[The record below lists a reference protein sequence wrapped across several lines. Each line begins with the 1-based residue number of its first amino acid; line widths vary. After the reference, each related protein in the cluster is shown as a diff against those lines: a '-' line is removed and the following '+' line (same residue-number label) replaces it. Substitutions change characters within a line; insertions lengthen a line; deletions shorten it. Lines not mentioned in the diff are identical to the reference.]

1 MTDPGDDQD
10 APAPAP
16 APANEVQPPLLDVS
30 KLHSLPTEQQDLFL
44 LTYVAELKQYT
55 KGLNPQQLPAKQ
67 APIKKEVI
75 KIVALSAPTPSRV
88 IRHSLGQILADTY
101 TRGSR
106 QLLVETINDL
116 LSFIN
121 AGKSEKD
128 LGARHTATTCL
139 GHVYK
144 SAGDSAMSLHGLVL
158 SSLLKSLKSAQNHAG
173 LRASIFRA
181 LAQCVEG
188 LGLSL
193 DENVARDLWRQT
205 RTLAISDKSP
215 LVQKHCC
222 ICITSLFTHTSYF
235 LNSTDFETLKTVVW
249 KVLETDV
256 KLTRTAAC
264 TTLARALLSCYSE
277 VNPVDQVPQVRK
289 PKKSSKKAA
298 PADDEDEVERPEP
311 AHPSKSA
318 LRLSLT
324 LSDILKTI
332 SFQYVKPS
340 TTSKAR
346 STLGVC
352 YKAVLQ
358 GLPEKVVQDKY
369 SEIADHFLNDIL
381 SYPSICSNRVRL
393 LLSRK
398 IVNDVLSNLVAVRLL
413 TENGQIHA
421 ARWLINDVLKNYP
434 QVLQSR
440 REPSKHALAAALR
453 ALSVLL
459 SRLGPAATVF
469 QDSCREALFQIAKHP
484 SYIVQVHTASC
495 FRTFV
500 TACPVQLARTLDGAL
515 VQLKKELEQVD
526 GKLFKRASVYGL
538 AVAAM
543 LRSARDSPLSG
554 SIDTF
559 AKVFAYATDLLKAS
573 ATSELR
579 LCAAQVQIAWTLLG
593 GLMTLG
599 PNFVKVHLNQL
610 LLLWRNALPAPLTS
624 DNTSRRSQLELS
636 FLTHVREAALAALSA
651 FLEYNSNLVTS
662 DGSRRISTM
671 LQNSI
676 AFADSLP
683 TTRQTED
690 LSNRLFSSLQLH
702 DHAVNL
708 RRRILQCT
716 IKIMGLKQVDRNEI
730 VSLSDPV
737 GMSIRL
743 FSDPAQPMQRSVEAT
758 LASSASSFEGIW
770 ELTDNWAFGVN
781 SMVNGFEIAL
791 PANGHLAR
799 IGTQD
804 PAMEPLEASLIQIA
818 STPLIPAL
826 ENDTTA
832 IYCDEANLN
841 RDGSYSPESTCVTLA
856 VQLFAV
862 ALPLQPPRI
871 QESCLEQV
879 ATVLAQPLQR
889 EPGRKFALQINAITA
904 ILGALAVANGE
915 TNFHAGKLAA
925 STVSKSLAEIVR
937 RGILDHDAVLRS
949 ISTQSLGRLCYL
961 GGNQFTNTEVKHLID
976 VIVANREPHVRAGCA
991 LALGTIHAQVGAMA
1005 ASYHLKNIIGVLLSL
1020 CSDAHPIVHYWAL
1033 KGLSEVAESAGL
1045 SFSAYASSSLGLLAQ
1060 LYSSDNHNEEALSIS
1075 TSTTEMEFA
1084 TPVVIGQCVDSVIN
1098 VLGPDLQDV
1107 AKARNLILSLLQYF
1121 AAEDMVALHLQSYI
1135 CLGHISLY
1143 APAHVQ
1149 MASYVHGL
1157 QTALTSGQPLL
1168 EEVAISGLE
1177 NLIKRDAA
1185 EVLLVARNGLAD
1197 ELWAKLDRN
1206 PRHAALKNTLR
1217 SWMQQTCLDETLFW
1231 IEQCQSIL
1239 SRTRKKVETK
1249 VLAVGAAGPK
1259 TAVADLADED
1269 VAGLTA
1275 AVGATEA
1282 EKPEQTAEGQEYMR
1296 WQVRD
1301 FAMSLLSEMLD
1312 VIRDAMLA
1320 DQVIAAE
1327 QILQGKVAEVVRV
1340 AFLASTAVV
1349 VELRIRGLHIFDQ
1362 ILKMFGRTPDP
1373 DFLEASLLEQ
1383 YQAQISSALT
1393 PAFAADSNAELAAE
1407 AISVCATFVATGI
1420 VTNVDRMGRI
1430 FKVLSAGLENMA
1442 SDKPDNSIGDLK
1454 DLSWNAQ
1461 SMLKMSLLSG
1471 WAQLQLAT
1479 TEQTYLEDIMH
1490 PYVPKLAPLWLKALQ
1505 EFASLRFEPEI
1516 SDTLGEY
1523 ASSNPYE
1530 RYSALDREIRLVFY
1544 QKSWLNIVDAIALLV
1559 EKDSNA
1565 VFDALDNKQ
1574 ISTDEP
1580 KVNGNGPAGKDMN
1593 FREEPVAFFFIL
1605 FGLAYE
1611 ALVTQARDNQAHA
1624 LAILGALKRILTPA
1638 VSGNAVYQEAVFDE
1652 TTDTLDRLALTSTSE
1667 VQAVLVQIARNLSL
1681 DHIIA
1686 KSQGRDDKL
1695 SEDVDQLFELTRIV
1709 ILVLAGLIPTLDD
1722 PPTQIARPLSEE
1734 SINLVLMS
1742 FQALTDVADIFPS
1755 IIRADLYACIIH
1767 CYCTMLATGV
1777 CQHEVIPRAM
1787 PIFRV
1792 FLQQM
1797 VKSSTSASES
1807 ATNTRLVLG
1816 ALTRMLSTL
1825 TIAQRRENEFSII
1838 CAKNTLLSLT
1848 IVLTTASSAIPPSD
1862 KLIARSISEVLDTL
1876 SDVGLARISAGCVR
1890 SLLNTSSRTPC
1901 DQAIGR
1907 MLWPHILQFVTNT
1920 DAEDPEIVKT
1930 SLVQSLVS
1938 SVPNMADATAR
1949 SAAMSLLVPCLLTRA
1964 THPVPNG
1971 SKEDLPKQSSSG
1983 LLELASADG
1992 PTFRAVVVQLENEQ
2006 RTQLE
2011 QLLRSAGLGR
2021 KQSMHRRIDTGASLS
2036 DDEESKP
2043 AIALR
2048 MDF

>member
-1 MTDPGDDQD
+1 MADPHDQQD
-10 APAPAP
+10 GPS
-16 APANEVQPPLLDVS
+16 NEVLEVPPPSLDVS

-44 LTYVAELKQYT
+44 LTYVAELRQYT
-55 KGLNPQQLPAKQ
+55 KGLTSQQLPGKQ
-67 APIKKEVI
+67 AAIKKEVI
-75 KIVALSAPTPSRV
+75 TIVGLPAPTPSRI
-88 IRHSLGQILADTY
+88 IRYNLGQILADTY
-101 TRGSR
+101 ARGSR
-106 QLLVETINDL
+106 QLLVENINEL

-121 AGKSEKD
+121 AGKGEKD
-128 LGARHTATTCL
+128 IGPRHTATTCL

-144 SAGDSAMSLHGLVL
+144 SAGDSAISLHGLVL
-158 SSLLKSLKSAQNHAG
+158 SSLLKSLKSLQSHTG
-173 LRASIFRA
+173 LRASVFRA

-188 LGLSL
+188 LGSSL
-193 DENVARDLWRQT
+193 DETVARDVWKQV
-205 RTLAISDKSP
+205 RTAATTDKSP

-222 ICITSLFTHTSYF
+222 ACIAVLFKHTPYF
-235 LNSTDFETLKTVVW
+235 LNSNDFESLKNVVW
-249 KVLETDV
+249 KVLESSV
-256 KLTRTAAC
+256 EVTRSAAC
-264 TTLARALLSCYSE
+264 RTLAQALLCVYSE
-277 VNPVDQVPQVRK
+277 AKPNDQVPQIRK
-289 PKKSSKKAA
+289 PKKSSKKTAA
-298 PADDEDEVERPEP
+298 VDDEDEVERPEI
-311 AHPSKSA
+311 APSTRSTVH
-318 LRLSLT
+318 LSMTLT
-324 LSDILKTI
+324 DILKTI
-332 SFQYVKPS
+332 SAQYVKPA
-340 TTSKAR
+340 TTNKAR
-346 STLGVC
+346 SALGTC
-352 YKAVLQ
+352 YKAVLE
-358 GLPEKVVQDKY
+358 GLPEKVVQEKY
-369 SEIADHFLNDIL
+369 NDIADHFFYDVL
-381 SYPSICSNRVRL
+381 SYASISSNRVRL

-398 IVNDVLSNLVAVRLL
+398 IVNDVLSNLIATQLL

-434 QVLQSR
+434 QVLQGR
-440 REPSKHALAAALR
+440 REPSKHALTAALR
-453 ALSVLL
+453 ALSILL

-469 QDSCREALFQIAKHP
+469 QDSCREALFQVAKHP
-484 SYIVQVHTASC
+484 SYTVQVHAASC

-500 TACPVQLARTLDGAL
+500 TACPAQLARTLDGAM

-554 SIDTF
+554 SIDSF
-559 AKVFAYATDLLKAS
+559 SKIFAYATELLKAS

-599 PNFVKVHLNQL
+599 PNFVKVHINQL

-676 AFADSLP
+676 AFADGLP

-690 LSNRLFSSLQLH
+690 LANRLFSSLQLH

-716 IKIMGLKQVDRNEI
+716 IKIMGLKQVDKNEF
-730 VSLSDPV
+730 VSMSDTV

-743 FSDPAQPMQRSVEAT
+743 FSDPAQPIQRSVEAT

-770 ELTDNWAFGVN
+770 ELSDNWAFGVN
-781 SMVNGFEIAL
+781 SMIDKFEIGL
-791 PANGHLAR
+791 PANGRLAK
-799 IGTQD
+799 IGLQD
-804 PAMEPLEASLIQIA
+804 PAIEPLEASLIQAA
-818 STPLIPAL
+818 SAPLVPAL
-826 ENDTTA
+826 ENDSTA
-832 IYCDEANLN
+832 IYCDEANLDQ
-841 RDGSYSPESTCVTLA
+841 DGSCSPESTCVTLA
-856 VQLFAV
+856 VQLFSV
-862 ALPLQPPRI
+862 ALPSQPPRI

-889 EPGRKFALQINAITA
+889 EPGRKFALQVNAMTA
-904 ILGALAVANGE
+904 ILGALAVANNE
-915 TNFHAGKLAA
+915 TGFHAGKLAA
-925 STVSKSLAEIVR
+925 STINKSLAEIVR
-937 RGILDHDAVLRS
+937 RGILDHDAVMRS
-949 ISTQSLGRLCYL
+949 ISTQALGRLCYL
-961 GGNQFTNTEVKHLID
+961 GGSQFTNTEVKNLID

-991 LALGTIHAQVGAMA
+991 LALGTIHSQVGAMA
-1005 ASYHLKNIIGVLLSL
+1005 ASYHLKSIIGVLLSL
-1020 CSDAHPIVHYWAL
+1020 CSDAHPTVHYWAL
-1033 KGLSEVAESAGL
+1033 KGLTEVAESAGL
-1045 SFSAYASSSLGLLAQ
+1045 SFSAYASSTLGLLAQ
-1060 LYSSDNHNEEALSIS
+1060 LYSSDNHNEEALSSS
-1075 TSTTEMEFA
+1075 TSTAEMEFV

-1107 AKARNLILSLLQYF
+1107 AKARNLILSLVQYF
-1121 AAEDMVALHLQSYI
+1121 AAEDIAALQLQSYI

-1168 EEVAISGLE
+1168 EEIAISGLE
-1177 NLIKRDAA
+1177 NLIKRNAT
-1185 EVLLVARNGLAD
+1185 EVFLVARKGLAD
-1197 ELWAKLDRN
+1197 ELWAKFDRN
-1206 PRHAALKNTLR
+1206 PSHAGLKNTLR

-1239 SRTRKKVETK
+1239 SRTRKKVEAK
-1249 VLAVGAAGPK
+1249 PAVTTTQPK
-1259 TAVADLADED
+1259 TAVTDLADED

-1275 AVGATEA
+1275 AVAAAEG
-1282 EKPEQTAEGQEYMR
+1282 EKPEQAAEGQEYMR

-1301 FAMSLLSEMLD
+1301 FAMSLLSDMLD
-1312 VIRDAMLA
+1312 IIRNAMLA
-1320 DQVIAAE
+1320 DHVIAAE
-1327 QILQGKVAEVVRV
+1327 HILQGRVAEVVRV

-1430 FKVLSAGLENMA
+1430 FKVLSAGLDNLA

-1454 DLSWNAQ
+1454 DLSWNGQ

-1471 WAQLQLAT
+1471 WAQLQLAS
-1479 TEQTYLEDIMH
+1479 TEQTYLEDIVH
-1490 PYVPKLAPLWLKALQ
+1490 PYVPKLAPLWLKSLQ

-1516 SDTLGEY
+1516 SDTIGEY
-1523 ASSNPYE
+1523 VSNLPHE
-1530 RYSALDREIRLVFY
+1530 RYSALDREVRLVFY
-1544 QKSWLNIVDAIALLV
+1544 QKSWLSIVDAIALLV

-1593 FREEPVAFFFIL
+1593 FREEPLAFFFIL

-1611 ALVTQARDNQAHA
+1611 ALVTQARDNQTHA

-1638 VSGNAVYQEAVFDE
+1638 VSGNAVYQDAVFDE

-1667 VQAVLVQIARNLSL
+1667 IQGVLVQIARNLSL

-1709 ILVLAGLIPTLDD
+1709 ILVLAGLVPTLED
-1722 PPTQIARPLSEE
+1722 PPSQPARQLSEE
-1734 SINLVLMS
+1734 NINLVQMS
-1742 FQALTDVADIFPS
+1742 FQALVDVADVFPS
-1755 IIRADLYACIIH
+1755 IIRADLYACIMH

-1787 PIFRV
+1787 PIFRI

-1797 VKSSTSASES
+1797 VKSGTSTSES
-1807 ATNTRLVLG
+1807 ATNSRLVLG
-1816 ALTRMLSTL
+1816 ALSRMLSTL
-1825 TIAQRRENEFSII
+1825 TIAQRRENDFSII

-1848 IVLTTASSAIPPSD
+1848 IVLTTASPAIPPTD
-1862 KLIARSISEVLDTL
+1862 KLITKIISEVLDTL
-1876 SDVGLARISAGCVR
+1876 QDVGLAKISAGCVR
-1890 SLLNTSSRTPC
+1890 SLLNSSKTPC
-1901 DQAIGR
+1901 DQAIAR
-1907 MLWPHILQFVTNT
+1907 MLWPHILQYVMDA

-1930 SLVQSLVS
+1930 SLMHSLVA
-1938 SVPNMADATAR
+1938 SVSNLPNATAR

-1971 SKEDLPKQSSSG
+1971 SKEDLSKNSSAR
-1983 LLELASADG
+1983 LLELAGVDGAAFRSAIG
-1992 PTFRAVVVQLENEQ
+1992 QLESEQ
-2006 RTQLE
+2006 RTHLE
-2011 QLLRSAGLGR
+2011 TLLRSAGLGR
-2021 KQSMHRRIDTGASLS
+2021 KQSAHRRTDTGVTLS